1 VTIDPLAPLGGGQYR
16 DRLVTVVNGAAEL
29 PATDVKV
36 AATISFELRRRGW
49 QLVVRHRVPDSSIDD
64 SLTTLINEELF
75 VPGWVSGN
83 AVFESIFTGVVVTSR
98 PDPLDAWVLF
108 YTNTMRHYVDA
119 ALDDSSAE
127 PSAQQALSSFIEI
140 HREVDAL
147 VPRGA
152 SVLELGA
159 CFGFLSLFLSRLP
172 TREVIASDISVGTMR
187 LLSAVAG
194 RLHVAVDTLVADA
207 ARIPRPDSSVD
218 VVLIIHLLEHLEPR
232 RSGWRA
238 GGSSSPCPMSRRR
251 RRRTDTSAPSMR
263 PTCEPL
269 ASRLPG
275 GTSRCTRSMAAG
287 WFSIAAERCANP
299 TMEGPTVSADL
310 DQAHLAGQV
319 DGLGPPGHAQLP
331 QDVPHMKFDGRI
343 RDEQFLADLDI
354 RHPAG

>member
-1 VTIDPLAPLGGGQYR
+1 MLSTSVEGAPGVTIDPLAPLGGGQYR

-127 PSAQQALSSFIEI
+127 PTAQQALSSFIEI

-218 VVLIIHLLEHLEPR
+218 VVLMIHLLEHLEPR
-232 RSGWRA
+232 HGRQAVAEALRVA
-238 GGSSSPCPMSRRR
+238 SRRVVIAVPYEQEATAAYGHV
-251 RRRTDTSAPSMR
+251 RTINETDLRALG
-263 PTCEPL
+263 EQ
-269 ASRLPG
+269 
-275 GTSRCTRSMAAG
+275 AAG
-287 WFSIAAERCANP
+287 WDFSVHEKH
-299 TMEGPTVSADL
+299 GGWLVL
-310 DQAHLAGQV
+310 D
-319 DGLGPPGHAQLP
+319 
-331 QDVPHMKFDGRI
+331 R
-343 RDEQFLADLDI
+343 R
-354 RHPAG
+354 